1 MLLDKIEDLSNGDIS
16 KAKVKDSL
24 ESSIDKV
31 NATVS
36 YENEKSYKTGFTD
49 AINLVLECIKRE
61 I

>member
-31 NATVS
+31 NAIVS

-49 AINLVLECIKRE
+49 AINLVFECIKRE